1 MAQSGDTASGMIREF
16 YVSAEGI
23 PETARQATLGEW
35 GKIFSSKIKADVIPI
50 VDGDTFRFR
59 LSPEETEKQRP
70 FAATTAT
77 ILGGIAGR
85 PAGYQLVQPERC
97 R

>member
-1 MAQSGDTASGMIREF
+1 MAQSGDTELDMVLEF
-16 YVSAEGI
+16 SVSAEGI

-35 GKIFSSKIKADVIPI
+35 GERFSSHIRADVIPI
-50 VDGDTFRFR
+50 VDGDTFCFR

-77 ILGGIAGR
+77 ILGGIAGQ
-85 PAGYQLVQPERC
+85 PAGYQLVRPERC